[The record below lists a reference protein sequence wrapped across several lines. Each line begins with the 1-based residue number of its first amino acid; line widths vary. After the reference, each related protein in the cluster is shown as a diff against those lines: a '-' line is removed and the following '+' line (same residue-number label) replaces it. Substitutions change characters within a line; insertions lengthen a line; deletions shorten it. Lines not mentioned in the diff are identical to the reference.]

1 MSQLTPRSARSRAN
15 YTGLTCL
22 FLVAV
27 GYVGIHAQLLP
38 SSTGQPA
45 SALSVRPDITQAIL
59 AATSAS
65 QTAADTPDPSNVPN
79 ANASTDKS
87 AASEQTTSDN
97 NTNLQVTVNGQTI
110 DVPANGSVNQTIPN
124 ETGNGQTSISISNSQ
139 SSNGTS
145 TGYSYSSTHSN
156 DSSSSS
162 SVRFSTEHT
171 NP

>member
-1 MSQLTPRSARSRAN
+1 MSQRTPRAVRSRAN

-22 FLVAV
+22 FLVAI
-27 GYVGIHAQLLP
+27 GYAGVHAQLSP

-45 SALSVRPDITQAIL
+45 SNLSVSPNVTQAVL
-59 AATSAS
+59 TATSAS
-65 QTAADTPDPSNVPN
+65 QTAADTPDPSKIP
-79 ANASTDKS
+79 STSNNSS

-97 NTNLQVTVNGQTI
+97 SSSLQVTVNGQTI

-124 ETGNGQTSISISNSQ
+124 ETGNGQTEVSISNSQ
-139 SSNGTS
+139 SSTGTS

-156 DSSSSS
+156 DSSNSSS
-162 SVRFSTEHT
+162 LRFSTEHT